1 MSKKT
6 TQYDVVRSKPGE
18 WRVQGNN
25 NERASSIHSTQKAAT
40 EHAKV
45 LATNKGAEVAIH
57 GVNGPIRA
65 KHTYG
70 KPDPHPP
77 KG

>member
-6 TQYDVVRSKPGE
+6 TQYDVTKSPNGD
-18 WRVQGNN
+18 WRVQGNG
-25 NERASSIHSTQKAAT
+25 NERASSVHPTQKAAI
-40 EHAKV
+40 ERAKEI
-45 LATNKGAEVAIH
+45 ATNKGAEVAIH
-57 GVNGPIRA
+57 GVNGQIRA

-70 KPDPHPP
+70 KADPHPP